1 MSEEPTPAGG
11 PEPYTPRPPQYPP
24 QPPQPAPT
32 QAPQPAPAQAPEP
45 AAPPSRRS
53 GVGHRLGLV
62 WWGIFLVAAGGLL
75 LLNQFAP
82 RIDLWRYWPLI
93 IVAVGIR
100 GMFPSASEGW
110 SLKRAAE
117 GLTVVVIGLIL
128 LGQMLGVLGW
138 QVWLNILRLWPLLLV
153 ALGLEVIGKG
163 MRSDAVRMLGNLVIV
178 AGLLYGA
185 LVMAPTSGWPLVWA
199 DEGEAAPFALTAAH
213 EAGVSEGTA
222 RIDGGVGDFSL
233 TGGNALATAEG
244 SAPSAPEFDATTT
257 GETADVRID
266 SGSQHWWPSASG
278 SVLDV
283 TLDRAVTW
291 DLQVNAG
298 VSTFE
303 VDLRDLPVSDLS
315 FDAGVSDGTL
325 VLGPSDAAGTGD
337 GVEARINTGVSS
349 LEIRVPN
356 GDSAR
361 VSVKSGLSTVNFDG
375 TWDRSGDEGSR
386 VWTSQGFSDSG
397 AYWDIEIQ
405 AGVGSIK
412 VTYY

>member
-1 MSEEPTPAGG
+1 
-11 PEPYTPRPPQYPP
+11 
-24 QPPQPAPT
+24 
-32 QAPQPAPAQAPEP
+32 
-45 AAPPSRRS
+45 
-53 GVGHRLGLV
+53 V
-62 WWGIFLVAAGGLL
+62 
-75 LLNQFAP
+75 
-82 RIDLWRYWPLI
+82 
-93 IVAVGIR
+93 
-100 GMFPSASEGW
+100 
-110 SLKRAAE
+110 
-117 GLTVVVIGLIL
+117 
-128 LGQMLGVLGW
+128 
-138 QVWLNILRLWPLLLV
+138 
-153 ALGLEVIGKG
+153 
-163 MRSDAVRMLGNLVIV
+163 
-178 AGLLYGA
+178 
-185 LVMAPTSGWPLVWA
+185 
-199 DEGEAAPFALTAAH
+199 LTAAH

-266 SGSQHWWPSASG
+266 SGSQQWWPSASG

-298 VSTFE
+298 VSTFD
-303 VDLRDLPVSDLS
+303 VDLRDLAVSNLS
-315 FDAGVSDGTL
+315 FDAGVSDGML

-349 LEIRVPN
+349 LEILVPK

-361 VSVKSGLSTVNFDG
+361 VSVTSGLSTATFEG
-375 TWDRSGDEGSR
+375 TWDRSDAEDSR

-412 VTYY
+412 VMYY